1 MTKVLQRTFTKLTF
15 INLPMLVLS
24 CTGFVLLC
32 FSNIGR
38 SYNDTNIFVSILGGI
53 EIKDYGGSLPLLE
66 LGKWLLILSIF
77 LLNVGNYIENEVEAM
92 QLYAFLRYKS
102 YKRWWIHIINNITVL
117 ATVYIVFGFLII
129 GVFGQTVSY
138 KRNIEST
145 AIIHGSILQI
155 FWLGITLFVHFLF
168 LGVLL
173 LAATL
178 VTRKYILSFTSTMI
192 IECST
197 LVWGILAPQNSKYL
211 PGVWGMYIRSKGFS
225 TKDGFSVPIIIGV
238 QVLLILGFSY
248 IVIHKMKRN

>member
-1 MTKVLQRTFTKLTF
+1 MTKVLQRTLTKLTF
-15 INLPMLVLS
+15 INLPMLLLS
-24 CTGFVLLC
+24 SAGFVLLC

-38 SYNDTNIFVSILGGI
+38 SHNGTNIFVSILGGI

-66 LGKWLLILSIF
+66 LSKWLLILSIF

-92 QLYAFLRYKS
+92 QLYAFLRYRS

-117 ATVYIVFGFLII
+117 ATIYIVFGFLII
-129 GVFGQTVSY
+129 GVFGQIVSS
-138 KRNIEST
+138 KKNIEST
-145 AIIHGSILQI
+145 SIIHGLTLQVL
-155 FWLGITLFVHFLF
+155 WLGITLFVHFLF

-178 VTRKYILSFTSTMI
+178 VTRKYILSFTGTMI

-211 PGVWGMYIRSKGFS
+211 LGIWGMYIRSKGFS
-225 TKDGFSVPIIIGV
+225 TKDGVSVTIIIGV
-238 QVLLILGFSY
+238 QVLLILVFSY
-248 IVIHKMKRN
+248 MVIHKMKRN